1 MRRDIVTLYRVT
13 AQLTQLLSSWLD
25 GDLSAR
31 DRLISAV
38 YPELRALAGSQ
49 LARERHNHTLQPTA
63 LVNEAFLKLASGSRI
78 EWRDRAHFV
87 GILAKLMREI
97 LVDHSRRKRAAKR
110 DGGVQVTFGG
120 IDVPDPSPEVDLEAL
135 DSALNRL
142 EGIDPNKSRIVE
154 LRYFGGLSI
163 EETAEA
169 LELSPATVKRHW
181 QTARVWLLDV
191 LDPTHRP

>member
-1 MRRDIVTLYRVT
+1 MS
-13 AQLTQLLSSWLD
+13 APLTQLLSSWRN

-31 DRLISAV
+31 DELISAV
-38 YPELRALAGSQ
+38 YPQLRALAGSQ
-49 LARERHNHTLQPTA
+49 LARERRNHTLQPTA
-63 LVNEAFLKLASGSRI
+63 LVNEAFIKLASGSRI

-110 DGGVQVTFGG
+110 DGGMQVMFSGV
-120 IDVPDPSPEVDLEAL
+120 DVPDPNSEIDLEDL
-135 DSALNRL
+135 DCVLSRL
-142 EGIDPNKSRIVE
+142 ESIDPNKSKIVE

-181 QTARVWLLDV
+181 QIARVWLHDALE
-191 LDPTHRP
+191 TTQRT

>member
-1 MRRDIVTLYRVT
+1 MSVP
-13 AQLTQLLSSWLD
+13 LTQLLSSWRN
-25 GDLSAR
+25 GDLAAR
-31 DRLISAV
+31 DQLISAV
-38 YPELRALAGSQ
+38 YPQLRALAGSQ
-49 LARERHNHTLQPTA
+49 LARERRNHTLQPTA

-110 DGGVQVTFGG
+110 DGGVQVTLSA
-120 IDVPDPSPEVDLEAL
+120 IDVPDPDSEVDLEEL
-135 DSALNRL
+135 DQVLQRL
-142 EGIDPNKSRIVE
+142 ETIDPNKGRIVE

-181 QTARVWLLDV
+181 RTARVWLHDV
-191 LDPTHRP
+191 LETTRRA